1 VEGQLADGG
10 GNRSGIGTEAAEDEG
25 KPSVEKMNR
34 LLYLKSLPKELK
46 DSLPTVKQIEKELRD
61 GE

>member
-1 VEGQLADGG
+1 
-10 GNRSGIGTEAAEDEG
+10 
-25 KPSVEKMNR
+25 MNR